1 MTIAGEDLKK
11 GSELWFSGCGY
22 SCDIEFAY
30 NALEKKKS
38 ITMFCP
44 IVEGKQ
50 LLGIWLMAKLIENG
64 KLNKIKHF
72 EKILG
77 A

>member
-44 IVEGKQ
+44 ICGGKTTVRH
-50 LLGIWLMAKLIENG
+50 MVNG
-64 KLNKIKHF
+64 KINRKWQAK
-72 EKILG
+72 
-77 A
+77 